1 MRNNNKKIIR
11 RLSGQSLK
19 KNKMR
24 NIFAVTAIALTAL
37 LFTTLFSLYAGVL
50 QITQEQT
57 MRQIGTRAHAGLKN
71 VTMEQYKRITSHP
84 LVKDHSYNIMIGIA
98 DNAKLVKRQT
108 EIRYTQEKDL
118 SFGFIRLKEGRLPE
132 KENEIVVDTVVLDLL
147 GVPRE
152 LGAEVT
158 FRYSFMGQERE
169 DAFTVSG
176 WYAGDMVSR
185 ASQVYL
191 SRAFWD
197 KLSKNYTDQD
207 FIKGYK
213 TYLIGAG
220 LIQGDLIFANS
231 RNIEENM
238 VTAITENGYS
248 AEEIEYGINWAY
260 YSEALGKEDPFSIV
274 MIIVVFFI
282 IMLTGYLII
291 YNIFQISI
299 IGDIRYYGLLKTVG
313 ATRGQIRR
321 LVLRQAVLLSCLGIP
336 IGLLLGYSVANVSVP
351 VLLSAGNS
359 GMSTADF
366 HLNPNPYII
375 LFAVLFSLVTVWISC
390 RKPGKIAGSVSP
402 VEAAKYCEVN
412 SVRMAKK
419 KSTRGAR
426 LSRMALSNLRRDV
439 KKTVFTILS
448 LSLSMILLLQVITF
462 SKSFSMDLYLETM
475 LTGDF
480 MINSVAL
487 SNHRSEAGLKL
498 PEDFYEAAN
507 AQEGIESSA
516 RMYTTEH
523 NVTHALTEEG
533 RRRFEEFYE
542 EGLLSVYETE
552 QYTNLPMI
560 QGVINQNDPIEE
572 LRYAYDEKLLEK
584 LTVLEGEIDPE
595 KFRSGRYI
603 LVAVY
608 PDMTETFYHPG
619 DKVKLNYH
627 TPDSVQEMRCDEEG
641 NYKQYV
647 WKNDCS
653 EEYEVMA
660 VVDIPGSLT
669 RRSYIWNSLTTIV
682 PVEEFLAK
690 DSDAI
695 CFNASYWIEDDKEA
709 AFQSFVENYSTRVDP
724 NTNYE
729 SKETLRKDL
738 SGMNGAINLVGGALS
753 FIVGMIGILNF
764 VNTMLTGV
772 ITRKRELAML
782 QSIGLTDTQ
791 MKRMLFYE
799 GLCYIAFTAIISIT
813 AGSLLSLSAV
823 RALKNVVAY
832 FDYQFTLLPFVVMLP
847 GFLLIGLLVPEIA
860 YRRAKKQSII
870 ERLREAEG

>member
-1 MRNNNKKIIR
+1 MRNNNRKIIR

-24 NIFAVTAIALTAL
+24 NVFAVTAIALTAL

-57 MRQIGTRAHAGLKN
+57 MRQVGTRAHAGLKN
-71 VTMEQYKRITSHP
+71 VTMEQYERITSHP
-84 LVKDHSYNIMIGIA
+84 LVKDHSYNILIGMA
-98 DNAKLVKRQT
+98 DNAELVKRQT

-147 GVPRE
+147 GVPHE
-152 LGAEVT
+152 LGAEVNLS
-158 FRYSFMGQERE
+158 YSFMGQERE

-176 WYAGDMVSR
+176 WYTGDMVSR

-197 KLSKNYTDQD
+197 KLSENYTDQD
-207 FIKGYK
+207 LIKGYK

-220 LIQGDLIFANS
+220 LIQGDLVFANS
-231 RNIEENM
+231 RRIEENM
-238 VTAITENGYS
+238 VTAITESGYS

-260 YSEALGKEDPFSIV
+260 YSEVLGKADPFSIV

-313 ATRGQIRR
+313 ATKGQIRR

-336 IGLLLGYSVANVSVP
+336 IGLLLGFSAANVSVP
-351 VLLSAGNS
+351 VLLGAGNPD
-359 GMSTADF
+359 MSTADF

-375 LFAVLFSLVTVWISC
+375 LFAVVFSLVTVWISC

-412 SVRMAKK
+412 SVRMTKK
-419 KSTRGAR
+419 KSTRGAS
-426 LSRMALSNLRRDV
+426 LPRMALSNLRRDV

-487 SNHRSEAGLKL
+487 GNHRSEAGLKL

-523 NVTHALTEEG
+523 NGTHALTEEG
-533 RRRFEEFYE
+533 RRRFVEFYE

-560 QGVINQNDPIEE
+560 QGVIGENDPIEE
-572 LRYAYDEKLLEK
+572 VRYAYDEKLLEK
-584 LTVLEGEIDPE
+584 LTVLEGELDPE

-627 TPDSVQEMRCDEEG
+627 TPASVQEMLYDEEG
-641 NYKQYV
+641 NYKQYA
-647 WKNDCS
+647 WINDRS

-669 RRSYIWNSLTTIV
+669 RRSYVWNSLTTIV

-709 AFQSFVENYSTRVDP
+709 AFQSFAENYSTRVDP

-729 SKETLRKDL
+729 SKETLRKEL

-782 QSIGLTDTQ
+782 QSIGLTDAQ

-799 GLCYIAFTAIISIT
+799 GLCYIALTAIISICV
-813 AGSLLSLSAV
+813 GSLLSLSAV
-823 RALKNVVAY
+823 RALRNVVAY
-832 FDYQFTLLPFVVMLP
+832 FDYQFTILPFVVMLP
-847 GFLLIGLLVPEIA
+847 VFLLIGLLVPEIA